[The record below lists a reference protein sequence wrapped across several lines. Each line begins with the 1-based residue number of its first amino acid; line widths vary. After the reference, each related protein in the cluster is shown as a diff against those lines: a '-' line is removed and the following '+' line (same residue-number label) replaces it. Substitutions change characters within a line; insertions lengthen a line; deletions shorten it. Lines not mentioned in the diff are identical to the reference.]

1 MRIEVPYTTEKR
13 GEEIAKYEG
22 METVDIL
29 SVALHIGLGL
39 MKQLLIKGDT
49 PVYMHRRQVEDLLR
63 EIRRT
68 P

>member
-1 MRIEVPYTTEKR
+1 
-13 GEEIAKYEG
+13 